1 MYEVKMVKKCI
12 TMVAYLVLSSSALS
26 QSIESDNAGGPT
38 LRFFGSSVSMGLPDS
53 QHAISK
59 EDALEKVRNV
69 FTVEDDSTTT
79 VTNKFTLDDIAT
91 VMSGGSIEPM
101 GTSVRFSSNATP
113 YARVRSLINIS
124 ERHTGKVTFS
134 YTIYPNENAVEAY
147 STKYTPRY
155 SFEATFSCASSYN
168 YSQTYGSP
176 LEYDGIS
183 LRGERTEIS
192 SAEVAT
198 KEFSTLNEN
207 GEFIK
212 ANAFSF
218 SDTVEVQGCGAFMLQ
233 IIAQHH
239 YSDMQYKNVPFMVY
253 LDIDDFILH

>member
-1 MYEVKMVKKCI
+1 
-12 TMVAYLVLSSSALS
+12 MVAYLAFSSSALS

-38 LRFFGSSVSMGLPDS
+38 LRFFGSSVSMGLPDY

-59 EDALEKVRNV
+59 EEALEIVRNV

-101 GTSVRFSSNATP
+101 GTYVKFSSNSTP

-134 YTIYPNENAVEAY
+134 YTIYPNENSVEAY
-147 STKYTPRY
+147 SAKYTPRY
-155 SFEATFSCASSYN
+155 SFEATFTCASTYN

-183 LRGERTEIS
+183 LRGEFRTEIS

-218 SDTVEVQGCGAFMLQ
+218 SDTVEVQDCGAFMLQ
-233 IIAQHH
+233 ITAQHH
-239 YSDMQYKNVPFMVY
+239 YSDMQYKNVPFLVY
-253 LDIDDFILH
+253 LGIDDFILH